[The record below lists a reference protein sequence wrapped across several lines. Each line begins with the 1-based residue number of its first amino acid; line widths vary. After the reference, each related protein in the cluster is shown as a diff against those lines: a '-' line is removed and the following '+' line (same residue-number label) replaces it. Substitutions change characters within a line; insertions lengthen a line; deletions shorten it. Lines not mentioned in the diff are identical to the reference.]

1 MGIRA
6 IRYALYG
13 LVVLAAVAIGIGVRF
28 LVQQAAE
35 PIPRSV
41 QTPKQGP
48 GPAKAQDVPRKE
60 EPASPPAADSSGAAA
75 EPQVGTIVPSFD
87 VVRVEPDGQ
96 SVIAGRVPPS
106 SEVELL
112 ENGHVLD
119 RATAN
124 EAGEVVFTPPALGV
138 GNHDLTLRARS
149 ADGTVLISKQS
160 VLVRVPQKGQGDL
173 LVVAGEAGKPSK
185 VLQAG
190 PSALSK
196 PAESAT
202 AENAAKAEVT
212 KAAAGPQA
220 LRIGAV
226 ETGDGRLFVQG
237 TGPAGAKLAIY
248 LNDTQLAE
256 ATVGA
261 DGHWTLTVEKGLAP
275 GDYKVRADQ
284 LDADRTVTARA
295 EVPFAYTAEATA
307 PAKTT
312 EAAPETKAPEQ
323 QAAKAE
329 AEASPQQQA
338 AQPETAAPESAT
350 PGESPSEAA
359 KAEEAEPAPS
369 QEAAAEA
376 PATADEANPVVANIG
391 TVSVKRGDS
400 LWRISR
406 ATYGKGIRYTV
417 IYEANENQI
426 RDPDLIYPGQIFVL
440 PSRG

>member
-13 LVVLAAVAIGIGVRF
+13 LVVLAAVAVGVGVRF
-28 LVQQAAE
+28 LVQKAAE
-35 PIPRSV
+35 PIPHSV

-48 GPAKAQDVPRKE
+48 GPASSPDVPRKE
-60 EPASPPAADSSGAAA
+60 EPGSAPSANDSGAVE
-75 EPQVGTIVPSFD
+75 EPKVGAVVPSFD

-112 ENGHVLD
+112 ENGRVLD

-149 ADGTVLISKQS
+149 ADGTVLLSKQS

-190 PSALSK
+190 PSALQ
-196 PAESAT
+196 PAET
-202 AENAAKAEVT
+202 AKAETPAEPEVT
-212 KAAAGPQA
+212 KAAAEPQP

-261 DGHWTLTVEKGLAP
+261 DGHWTLTVRKGLAP
-275 GDYKVRADQ
+275 GNYKVRADQ

-295 EVPFAYTAEATA
+295 EVPFAYTARAGA
-307 PAKTT
+307 PAE
-312 EAAPETKAPEQ
+312 EAKAPDQ
-323 QAAKAE
+323 QTAE
-329 AEASPQQQA
+329 AEHEASPSAAPQA
-338 AQPETAAPESAT
+338 AQPESTAPAQ
-350 PGESPSEAA
+350 SPSEAA
-359 KAEEAEPAPS
+359 KAEEAEPASPD
-369 QEAAAEA
+369 AKVAEA
-376 PATADEANPVVANIG
+376 PAKKTPADEANPVVANIG

-406 ATYGKGIRYTV
+406 STYGKGIQYTV
-417 IYEANENQI
+417 IYEANEKQI

>member
-13 LVVLAAVAIGIGVRF
+13 LVVLAAVAVGVGVRF
-28 LVQQAAE
+28 LVQEASE
-35 PIPRSV
+35 PIPHSV
-41 QTPKQGP
+41 LTPKQGP
-48 GPAKAQDVPRKE
+48 GPASSPAVPKKE
-60 EPASPPAADSSGAAA
+60 EPAAPPSARDSSAA
-75 EPQVGTIVPSFD
+75 EEPKVGAVVPSFD

-112 ENGHVLD
+112 ENGRVLD

-124 EAGEVVFTPPALGV
+124 EAGEVVFTPPALEM

-149 ADGTVLISKQS
+149 ADGTVLSSKQS
-160 VLVRVPQKGQGDL
+160 VLVRVPQRGQGDL

-190 PSALSK
+190 PSALQPVETAK
-196 PAESAT
+196 PQTGAEP
-202 AENAAKAEVT
+202 EVT
-212 KAAAGPQA
+212 KTAAEPPP

-261 DGHWTLTVEKGLAP
+261 DGHWTLTVRKGLAP

-295 EVPFAYTAEATA
+295 EVPFAYTAQAAA
-307 PAKTT
+307 PAE
-312 EAAPETKAPEQ
+312 EAKAADQ
-323 QAAKAE
+323 QTAKAE
-329 AEASPQQQA
+329 PEAPPSTAPQA
-338 AQPETAAPESAT
+338 AQPGNTAS
-350 PGESPSEAA
+350 ESPSEAA
-359 KAEEAEPAPS
+359 RNEDQSASPEGM
-369 QEAAAEA
+369 AAEA
-376 PATADEANPVVANIG
+376 PAVAPADEANPVVANIG

-406 ATYGKGIRYTV
+406 ATYGEGIRYTV
-417 IYEANENQI
+417 IYEANEKQI